1 MRGLGLDFAQP
12 RPGAPWW
19 SWLLLLAG
27 VGAAALAGMAYRQA
41 EQAAAAAQAQLHA
54 LQLATRATPQRRRD
68 PTREADAASRTLA
81 QQALDRPWGA
91 FLTALQQARPDDVA
105 LLALEADA
113 RRGQFSLTAEA
124 PDYPAMIAYYGTLRD
139 TAGLREVVLAQ
150 HSYREDGQAR
160 PVRFVL
166 RGRWAEALAP
176 EGKEK

>member
-12 RPGAPWW
+12 RPRAPWW
-19 SWLLLLAG
+19 AWLLLLAG
-27 VGAAALAGMAYRQA
+27 VVAAVWGGMAYRQA
-41 EQAAAAAQAQLHA
+41 EQAAGAARSEWAA
-54 LQLATRATPQRRRD
+54 LQSVTRGAPKVRRD
-68 PTREADAASRTLA
+68 PSRDADAANRAAARQVLE
-81 QQALDRPWGA
+81 RPWGD
-91 FLTALQQARPDDVA
+91 FLTALQQARPDDIA

-150 HSYREDGQAR
+150 HGYREDGQAR

-166 RGRWAEALAP
+166 RGRWAEAVATEG
-176 EGKEK
+176 EGK

>member
-12 RPGAPWW
+12 RPRAPWW
-19 SWLLLLAG
+19 AWLLLLTGIVIAVWG
-27 VGAAALAGMAYRQA
+27 GMAYRQA
-41 EQAAAAAQAQLHA
+41 EQAAAAARSEWASL
-54 LQLATRATPQRRRD
+54 LSVTRGAAKVRRD
-68 PTREADAASRTLA
+68 PAREADAANRA
-81 QQALDRPWGA
+81 AARQALERPWGD
-91 FLTALQQARPDDVA
+91 FLTALQQARPDDIA

-150 HSYREDGQAR
+150 HGYREDGQAR

-166 RGRWAEALAP
+166 RGRWAEAVATEG
-176 EGKEK
+176 EGK

>member
-19 SWLLLLAG
+19 AWLLLLAG
-27 VGAAALAGMAYRQA
+27 IVTVAWEGMAYRQA
-41 EQAAAAAQAQLHA
+41 EQAAAAARSEWAS
-54 LQLATRATPQRRRD
+54 LQIVTRTAPKLRRD
-68 PTREADAASRTLA
+68 PAREADAANRVA
-81 QQALDRPWGA
+81 ARQALDRPWGA
-91 FLTALQQARPDDVA
+91 FLTALQQARPDDIA

-113 RRGQFSLTAEA
+113 RRGLFSLTAEA

-150 HSYREDGQAR
+150 HGYREDGQAR

-166 RGRWAEALAP
+166 RGRWAEAGAT
-176 EGKEK
+176 EGEER